1 MNTTRIA
8 AAAALLFS
16 AAPLAAQQQDFRWSG
31 RLAQGQE
38 IEIRNLNGNVRAEPS
53 SGNEVEVVGHRRGGD
68 AELVEVRVVRQGD
81 GVTICAVFPSNGR
94 GRHGGGRDGDECS
107 RPGRRTDRRNL
118 DARVDFV
125 VRVPAGVELA
135 AHTVSGD
142 VSAQGLRGR
151 VTAASVSGNVNVASA
166 GPVDASSVSGN
177 VIAAPGRGGEEMQFR
192 SVSGNVT
199 VRVPR
204 GLDADFHGRTVS
216 GDIESQ
222 LPVTS
227 ERRGPRNGWVDVR
240 VGEEVRGTFGRGG
253 PRLSVETVSGDIR
266 VERGGR

>member
-53 SGNEVEVVGHRRGGD
+53 LGSEVEVVGHRRGDD
-68 AELVEVRVVRQGD
+68 AELVEVRMVRQGD
-81 GVTICAVFPSNGR
+81 GVTICAVFPSSGNGR
-94 GRHGGGRDGDECS
+94 GRHDGDGRDECS

-151 VTAASVSGNVNVASA
+151 VTARSVSGNVNVSSA

-177 VIAAPGRGGEEMQFR
+177 VVAAPGRGGEEMKFS

-199 VRVPR
+199 VRVPG
-204 GLDADFHGRTVS
+204 GLNADFHGSTVS

-227 ERRGPRNGWVDVR
+227 ERRGPRNRWVDVR

-266 VERGGR
+266 VERAR